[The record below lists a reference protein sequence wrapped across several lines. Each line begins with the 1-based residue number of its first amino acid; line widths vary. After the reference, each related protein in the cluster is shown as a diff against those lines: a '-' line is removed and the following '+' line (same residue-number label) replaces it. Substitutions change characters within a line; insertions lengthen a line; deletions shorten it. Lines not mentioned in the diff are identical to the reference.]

1 MVKAKEGSKEQRKA
15 RREERVW
22 NAWLWGAEG
31 NEVWDE
37 SGRTALRIDQALRQ
51 NARAAAADVSQVE
64 SEQFAWQAGRWG
76 NQPSGVQ
83 GDAEL
88 LKAALLSLGSC
99 SLNEI
104 RETEKLSTSESDS
117 KSQSSGDEA
126 ETRASAKSASTSG
139 NSGGRHE
146 NCRSSLSMFSFGAE
160 RSIHC
165 SCLWNTEK
173 SGEFADDSRKRRL
186 GNLSPI
192 DRVSDDVL

>member
-1 MVKAKEGSKEQRKA
+1 MVKAKEGTKEQRKA

-22 NAWLWGAEG
+22 NTWLWGAKG
-31 NEVWDE
+31 NAVWDE

-76 NQPSGVQ
+76 HQQSTAQ
-83 GDAEL
+83 GDGDL

-104 RETEKLSTSESDS
+104 RETEKATSESDS

-126 ETRASAKSASTSG
+126 ETRASSKPESTSG
-139 NSGGRHE
+139 SRHE
-146 NCRSSLSMFSFGAE
+146 NCRSSWSMFSFGAE
-160 RSIHC
+160 RPIHC

-173 SGEFADDSRKRRL
+173 SGEFADASRRKRP